1 MGDTRRTLLW
11 LIRQLFRGIAVASR
25 TRISRHSCDFL
36 QPPRIFIQ
44 IIFIAS
50 YLSYFSC
57 SLYVTLGIP
66 ILILLLIHVHVVLLS
81 PKFCVMGP
89 TSHSGDVHYDS
100 GAEGISNM
108 LMMIIWWSELSWSSS
123 GWLSRYVI
131 IKMMYI
137 GTPCKQIW
145 GLKRVYLFAKL
156 ETNIPSAPES

>member
-1 MGDTRRTLLW
+1 MGGDTRRTL

-36 QPPRIFIQ
+36 QRPRIFIQ

-50 YLSYFSC
+50 YLSYYSC
-57 SLYVTLGIP
+57 SLYVTLIP
-66 ILILLLIHVHVVLLS
+66 ILILLLIHIVLLS

-100 GAEGISNM
+100 GAEGILNM

-145 GLKRVYLFAKL
+145 VHLFAINWKY
-156 ETNIPSAPES
+156 TIFK